1 MPFLTWINDKDARSQ
16 SKNVP
21 FHILKNAG
29 TYGDPSAENLIVHGD
44 NLLAL
49 RALLPFYRGKVKC
62 IYIDPPYN
70 TGSAFEHYDD
80 NLEHSQWLSL
90 MYQRLQFL
98 REFLAEDGSIWVSI
112 DDRECHYLKVIMDE
126 IFGRTCFIGDV
137 AWQRTYSPRNDSKG
151 LCVEVEHI
159 IAYGRTKNWQPL
171 KLQRTAEMDAK
182 YKNPDNDIDRWT
194 SGDAFASGGSSH
206 QGMVYGIQH
215 PFTGEMI
222 YPPPQQHWRYGQEA
236 LLDIFNSWCPYELK
250 DICDNEKR
258 AQICGLTSS
267 EVRAGVKAIVLV
279 NDLEKSKE
287 IATAVYKRGQWPVY
301 YFTKGGYGGVRRKTY
316 LNAVGGRMPTNF
328 WPYDEVGHTDEAKK
342 EIRKLFGSALFGTP
356 KPERLIQRILH
367 IATNPGDLVLDSFLG
382 SGTTAAVAHKMGRRY
397 IGIEMGEHAKTHCIP
412 RLQKVIDGEQGGI
425 SASVNWQG
433 GGGFRFFELG
443 EPAFDNWGCINPEVD
458 FKTLAAFVWM
468 SETGEA
474 AQPAETPFL
483 GVSNGTAYYLLYA
496 PEGSTSDPSAG
507 VLTFASMQQLLKD
520 HSFDGPKVVFAE
532 ACAGIAEQELKAH
545 QITFKQIPTDL
556 LR

>member
-21 FHILKNAG
+21 FHILKSAG

-80 NLEHSQWLSL
+80 NLEHSQWLSM
-90 MYQRLQFL
+90 MYPRLQLL
-98 REFLAEDGSIWVSI
+98 REFLSEDGSIWIQI
-112 DDRECHYLKVIMDE
+112 DDYECAYLTVMMDE
-126 IFGRTCFIGDV
+126 IFGRRNFITSISVKMSHLSGVKMSHVNKTIPKLKETVLLYAKSKDSFSLKPCHVLCDWDTAFPRYTSFVQRNPLALNDCSQWNVITVKEAARQAGIDV
-137 AWQRTYSPRNDSKG
+137 NDK
-151 LCVEVEHI
+151 E
-159 IAYGRTKNWQPL
+159 AYEDFRLKNASNIF
-171 KLQRTAEMDAK
+171 RTAR
-182 YKNPDNDIDRWT
+182 NNSDIFKTLPVDDLFHLVET
-194 SGDAFASGGSSH
+194 ASGMKKFAYKREEVLFCS
-206 QGMVYGIQH
+206 
-215 PFTGEMI
+215 E
-222 YPPPQQHWRYGQEA
+222 R
-236 LLDIFNSWCPYELK
+236 LK
-250 DICDNEKR
+250 EINGKKAP
-258 AQICGLTSS
+258 AQILGDIWSDI
-267 EVRAGVKAIVLV
+267 AINNLH
-279 NDLEKSKE
+279 NE
-287 IATAVYKRGQWPVY
+287 
-301 YFTKGGYGGVRRKTY
+301 GGVDFK
-316 LNAVGGRMPTNF
+316 NG
-328 WPYDEVGHTDEAKK
+328 K
-342 EIRKLFGSALFGTP
+342 
-356 KPERLIQRILH
+356 KPEKLIERVLSYV
-367 IATNPGDLVLDSFLG
+367 TEENDLVLDAFLG
-382 SGTTAAVAHKMGRRY
+382 SGSTAAVAHKMGRRY

-443 EPAFDNWGCINPEVD
+443 EPAFDKWGCINPEVD

-496 PEGSTSDPSAG
+496 PEGATSDPSAG

-520 HSFDGPKVVFAE
+520 HPFDGPKVVFAE